1 MSEISEFEA
10 RAVVDSVNRMFK
22 GTSFNIC
29 TVDEC
34 MKVTGATRT
43 KDYKAMSL
51 YHCVGFDQMSEDV
64 KRFVFKAT
72 MDNITNVD
80 SFPEIRL
87 VDPGEQLAEQLR
99 LEKLNQTPLLKRI
112 FG

>member
-1 MSEISEFEA
+1 MSQMSEFEA

-22 GTSFNIC
+22 SNFFYIC
-29 TVDEC
+29 TVDKC
-34 MKVTGATRT
+34 MALTGATRT
-43 KDYKAMSL
+43 KDYNALHL
-51 YHCVGFDQMSEDV
+51 YHCVGFDKMSEDV